1 MNTQTLLQELQ
12 QLHHD
17 SRLCLFVGAGVS
29 KSCRLPDWDTLS
41 NSVVLEAFRDEVPL
55 DLLQTANRNAALKK
69 PPLGAMRAARRVL
82 KERFTPVVKECL
94 YSTTPELSE
103 TVKAIVL
110 LRKVRNICCFNYDD
124 LLEEAYEQNGITCRP
139 VIEGDELPSPS
150 DDVLI
155 FHPHGFLPRSA
166 PTLMDSDER
175 IIISEDDYHEL
186 YSAHFCWPNMIQV
199 RLLMSFSIL
208 FIGCSLVDPN
218 IRRLLDIC
226 KRVQGGNKYYAL
238 LRRPT
243 YEYGP
248 EWYRCLMS
256 SQQFEED
263 DLLDRGITP
272 IWYKDHPDVPGLLN
286 KIL

>member
-1 MNTQTLLQELQ
+1 VNTNTSLQRLQ

-17 SRLCLFVGAGVS
+17 GRLCLFVGAGVS
-29 KSCRLPDWDTLS
+29 ESCHLPNWDTLS
-41 NSVVLEAFRDEVPL
+41 NRVVLEAFRDEVQL
-55 DLLQTANRNAALKK
+55 DLRQTANRNAALKK
-69 PPLGAMRAARRVL
+69 PPLGAMRATRRVL
-82 KERFTPVVKECL
+82 KKRFNSVVKECL

-103 TVKAIVL
+103 TVKAIAL

-124 LLEEAYEQNGITCRP
+124 VLEAAYEQNGITYRP
-139 VIEGDELPSPS
+139 VTEADELPLDS

-155 FHPHGFLPRSA
+155 FHPHGFLPRS
-166 PTLMDSDER
+166 TKRDYSEER
-175 IIISEDDYHEL
+175 IIISEDDYHKL
-186 YSAHFCWPNMIQV
+186 YSSPHSWSNMIQV
-199 RLLMSFSIL
+199 SLLMSFSIL

-226 KRVQGGNKYYAL
+226 KRVQVGNKYYSL
-238 LRRPT
+238 SKRPT

-248 EWYRCLMS
+248 EWYRCLIS

-263 DLLDRGITP
+263 DLLDRGVTP
-272 IWYKDHPDVPGLLN
+272 IWYKDHLDVPGLLN